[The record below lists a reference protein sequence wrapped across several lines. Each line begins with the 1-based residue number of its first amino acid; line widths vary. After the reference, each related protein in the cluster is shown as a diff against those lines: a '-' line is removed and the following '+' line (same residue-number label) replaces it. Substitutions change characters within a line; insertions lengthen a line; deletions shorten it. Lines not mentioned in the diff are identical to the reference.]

1 MNFTDNFSLIK
12 LKLYKI
18 AKINGNNV
26 NDIRSQSLPSP
37 KIGSIRNKNDSEPID
52 ENNKNINFESFLNS
66 HLFNNRYIINA
77 NTEGQISSSRFTM
90 SFKCI
95 KLKIE

>member
-1 MNFTDNFSLIK
+1 MK

-18 AKINGNNV
+18 IKIKGNNV
-26 NDIRSQSLPSP
+26 NDIKSQSLPSP
-37 KIGSIRNKNDSEPID
+37 KIGSIRNKNNNEPID
-52 ENNKNINFESFLNS
+52 ENIKNINFESFLNS
-66 HLFNNRYIINA
+66 HLFNNKYIINA
-77 NTEGQISSSRFTM
+77 NTEGQISSRRFMM